1 MNCFDASHSFVAI
14 IGDMKDS
21 RHLEN
26 RKEVQTHLQ
35 KILNQ
40 VNKKYEKDIA
50 SRFLITLGDEFQGLL
65 YTGKDVLRI
74 ISEIRI
80 QLYPVCLRFGIGFGK
95 ITTDIRA
102 EMALGADGP
111 GYYRAREAVEQL
123 KEREKRNRPVP
134 SDICLKMDEKD
145 RGTEVMLNTIFN
157 LIYVVE
163 KGWTIRQR
171 EIIWDMLLYEDGQ
184 QNTARRLNISQP
196 TVQKALAAG
205 GYYTYENALK
215 NAAEILGE
223 IKHD

>member
-111 GYYRAREAVEQL
+111 CYYRAREAVEQL

-157 LIYVVE
+157 LIYVIE

-171 EIIWDMLLYEDGQ
+171 EIIWDMFLYEDGQ